1 MDSVLE
7 PAKENLNYQTGRQNQ
22 QKGNN
27 LDFKYLHFDFVNM

>member
-7 PAKENLNYQTGRQNQ
+7 PAKEHLNCQTGRQNQ